1 MDLSIEHGVN
11 FQDSFSSSF
20 LTQEQEQQPLE
31 LLQSSPTV
39 SFYQALT
46 VVNNI
51 IFAEKNRCLSEPEI
65 AVLKG
70 AWENQDFSEIGQQ
83 SGYKAGY
90 LQRRI
95 APQLWNLL
103 SETVV
108 KGQQVFKRKVRPL
121 LTEVVINYYQ
131 SNPQLELPLFDSQFI
146 KGRLPDSKLSNF
158 YGRQQELYH
167 LKKLINNHR
176 CISLTGVPGVGK
188 TALSAK
194 LLAELSLDS
203 TQHFDFLLWKS
214 VTHSVRLQD
223 LLSELIDLIQ
233 PDTSLNLPEH
243 TQALIT
249 VLIKHL
255 QSHRCLLVLDGFD
268 VLFKTPNLEQRL
280 DYKIFMR
287 RLLEEEHKS
296 CLLLTCRALPNEIY
310 AMSKHN
316 RSILCFRVEGLDID
330 AALNFLSAQGLTNQN
345 DCLDLIKTYRGN
357 PSELATV
364 VQRIK
369 HFFSGSTEIFFQHK
383 TTFITD
389 EFQSMLDETF
399 GESLEPTERYIM
411 IYLAKNLSID
421 TAPISFSD
429 LLMQINSSNQISAS
443 TSAIIKAL
451 EKLERLS
458 LIESIKNPN
467 TKEIAFTLQPVVKKY
482 INTDPLGLVQLQNS
496 FPSLA
501 NAF

>member
-11 FQDSFSSSF
+11 FQNSLSSSF
-20 LTQEQEQQPLE
+20 FTQEQQSLE

-51 IFAEKNRCLSEPEI
+51 IFTEKNRSLTKPEI

-103 SETVV
+103 SETVT
-108 KGQQVFKRKVRPL
+108 KGQQVLKRKVRTL

-131 SNPQLELPLFDSQFI
+131 SNPHLELPLFDSQFI
-146 KGRLPDSKLSNF
+146 KGQLPSSKLSNF

-176 CISLTGVPGVGK
+176 CISLAGVPGVGK

-203 TQHFDFLLWKS
+203 TQHFDFLVWKS

-223 LLSELIDLIQ
+223 LLSELIDLIE
-233 PDTSLNLPEH
+233 PDTSLNLPEY

-249 VLIKHL
+249 GLIKHL
-255 QSHRCLLVLDGFD
+255 QSHRCLLVLDGFE

-296 CLLLTCRALPNEIY
+296 CVLLTCRALPNEIH
-310 AMSKHN
+310 AMSKDD
-316 RSILCFRVEGLDID
+316 RSILYFRVDGLDTD
-330 AALNFLSAQGLTNQN
+330 AALNFLSDQGLTNKN
-345 DCLDLIKTYRGN
+345 DCLDLIKTYRSN

-364 VQRIK
+364 VQKIK
-369 HFFSGSTEIFFQHK
+369 HFFSGSTEIFFKNK

-399 GESLEPTERYIM
+399 GESLEQTERYIM
-411 IYLAKNLSID
+411 IYLAQKLSLD
-421 TAPISFSD
+421 PAPISFSD
-429 LLMQINSSNQISAS
+429 LLIQLNSSKNISAS

-451 EKLERLS
+451 EKLEQLS
-458 LIESIKNPN
+458 LIESIKDPN

-482 INTDPLGLVQLQNS
+482 INTDPLGLVKSQNS

>member
-1 MDLSIEHGVN
+1 MDLSIEHGIN
-11 FQDSFSSSF
+11 FQNSLTSSF
-20 LTQEQEQQPLE
+20 FVPDQQPLE
-31 LLQSSPTV
+31 LIQYSPTV
-39 SFYQALT
+39 SFYQALA

-51 IFAEKNRCLSEPEI
+51 LAEKNRSLTDAEI

-90 LQRRI
+90 LQRRV

-108 KGQQVFKRKVRPL
+108 KGQQVLKRKIRPL

-131 SNPQLELPLFDSQFI
+131 SNPHLELPLFDSQSI
-146 KGRLPDSKLSNF
+146 KGQLPKSKLSNF
-158 YGRQQELYH
+158 YGRKQELYY

-194 LLAELSLDS
+194 LLAELSLE
-203 TQHFDFLLWKS
+203 TNQHFDFLVWKS
-214 VTHSVRLQD
+214 ITHPVRLQD
-223 LLSELIDLIQ
+223 LLSELINLIQ
-233 PDTSLNLPEH
+233 PDTSVNLPEY

-249 VLIKHL
+249 VLIQHL
-255 QSHRCLLVLDGFD
+255 QSHRCLLVLDGFEM
-268 VLFKTPNLEQRL
+268 LFKTSNLEQRL

-296 CLLLTCRALPNEIY
+296 CLLLNCRALPNEIY

-316 RSILCFRVEGLDID
+316 RSILCFRVDGLDTD
-330 AALNFLSAQGLTNQN
+330 AALSFLSAQGLTDEK
-345 DCLDLIKTYRGN
+345 DCLDLIHTYRGN
-357 PSELATV
+357 PSELAIV

-369 HFFSGSTEIFFQHK
+369 HFFSGNTEIFFQYK

-399 GESLEPTERYIM
+399 GEALEPIERYIM
-411 IYLAKNLSID
+411 IYLARKIALDSM
-421 TAPISFSD
+421 PISFNNI
-429 LLMQINSSNQISAS
+429 LIQLNSSTCISAS
-443 TSAIIKAL
+443 TSGIIKAL
-451 EKLERLS
+451 EKLEQLS
-458 LIESIKNPN
+458 LIESIKDPN
-467 TKEIAFTLQPVVKKY
+467 TKEIGFTLQPVVKKY
-482 INTDPLGLVQLQNS
+482 INTDPLGLVQQQNS
-496 FPSLA
+496 FPSLN